1 MFILK
6 FGSKIF
12 VKASDNI
19 KHVSLLNACFD
30 VGEFLY
36 ITVSSNVVILLI
48 YDGVISFPSVEN
60 LQYAVVSSSRYTS
73 LVPKAREGTEA
84 NVLEI
89 PTLFAILTKLSSPKK
104 RCVLTAYILS
114 DKAIADA
121 SVISLLG

>member
-19 KHVSLLNACFD
+19 KHVSLSNACFD

-48 YDGVISFPSVEN
+48 YDGVISFPSVES
-60 LQYAVVSSSRYTS
+60 LQYAVVSSLRYTS
-73 LVPKAREGTEA
+73 LVPKARDGLLFNWLLWDMKHDCLVSPDCPIRRETILK
-84 NVLEI
+84 VTVYLEKEER
-89 PTLFAILTKLSSPKK
+89 TM
-104 RCVLTAYILS
+104 
-114 DKAIADA
+114 
-121 SVISLLG
+121 